1 MKRRV
6 VVCTLAATFATAAC
20 THDWSHALVGEDAGE
35 GGTTP
40 ARGGSAY
47 AAAFDCTGAYVCD
60 TFDGPP
66 LGSTWDDVAVAPGGK
81 VAIEPFDRAL
91 SPRNVLV
98 AERPAQTNDATGSTA
113 YLAKVRPGTLARAKM
128 ELQVWPVALD
138 PTEYATVAAIVFD
151 HQGAGE
157 HKLRL
162 ALNQTRAQLQ
172 ELGPSSVIASHDLP
186 SGLPLDQWTPVT
198 FGFDGGRIQVS
209 VAGKTVLDVAAD
221 ASWKP
226 SPRSLFV
233 VGINFVTRPHQ
244 RVSLRF
250 DNVRIDG

>member
-1 MKRRV
+1 MRRLV
-6 VVCTLAATFATAAC
+6 ASVLSATLASMAC
-20 THDWSHALVGEDAGE
+20 THDWTYALTGDDAGE

-40 ARGGSAY
+40 ARDGGAD
-47 AAAFDCTGAYVCD
+47 AATFDCTGAYLCD

-66 LGSTWDDVAVAPGGK
+66 LGTTWDDVAVAPGGK
-81 VAIEPFDRAL
+81 AAIEPFDRAL
-91 SPRNVLV
+91 SPGNVFV
-98 AERPAQTNDATGSTA
+98 AERPPQANDATGSTA
-113 YLAKVRPGTLARAKM
+113 YLAKVRPGTLTRAKM
-128 ELQVWPVALD
+128 ALQVWPVALD

-151 HQGAGE
+151 HQGAAE

-186 SGLPLDQWTPVT
+186 AGLPLDQWTLVT
-198 FGFDGGRIQVS
+198 FGFDAGRIQVS
-209 VAGKTVLDVAAD
+209 VAGKMVLDVAAD

-250 DNVRIDG
+250 DNVRVDG